1 MYLLRY
7 FQEES
12 ATRDSGILV
21 EDAPVIRTA
30 SLKKLKSN
38 KKKWF
43 VLTGTTPS
51 SPARLEYY
59 DNERKWKS
67 KAAPKRS
74 IVLEKCFNINRK
86 LDTRD
91 SRNKFVI
98 ALYTLDDCVSIVFDT
113 EMELN
118 DWLDQLLT
126 LQQGK
131 FGNIDGRKP
140 MPNYEHVFTVTVKN
154 FTPEENNF
162 TPVNHL
168 LGQQRSVFERSKHLC
183 WPHSRYPVLA
193 SPQLETIIKNGKKY
207 FPSE

>member
-1 MYLLRY
+1 M
-7 FQEES
+7 
-12 ATRDSGILV
+12 

-30 SLKKLKSN
+30 FLKKLKSNKSN

-51 SPARLEYY
+51 NPARLEYY

-74 IVLEKCFNINRK
+74 IILEKCFNINRK

-126 LQQGK
+126 LQQGR
-131 FGNIDGRKP
+131 FGNIDGRRP

-168 LGQQRSVFERSKHLC
+168 LGQQRSVFEGSKHL
-183 WPHSRYPVLA
+183 LA
-193 SPQLETIIKNGKKY
+193 S
-207 FPSE
+207 

>member
-1 MYLLRY
+1 MT
-7 FQEES
+7 QEDS
-12 ATRDSGILV
+12 GTRDSEILM
-21 EDAPVIRTA
+21 EDAPVIRAA

-43 VLTGTTPS
+43 VLTGSSSTTS
-51 SPARLEYY
+51 AKLEYY

-67 KAAPKRS
+67 KAAPKRQ

-98 ALYTLDDCVSIVFDT
+98 SLYTLDDCVSIVFET
-113 EMELN
+113 ENELN

-131 FGNIDGRKP
+131 YGNIDGRKP
-140 MPNYEHVFTVTVKN
+140 VPNFEHVFTVNVKH
-154 FTPEENNF
+154 FSPDENNF
-162 TPVNHL
+162 TQVNHL
-168 LGQQRSVFERSKHLC
+168 LGQQRYNYHSYSDVFD
-183 WPHSRYPVLA
+183 
-193 SPQLETIIKNGKKY
+193 
-207 FPSE
+207 

>member
-1 MYLLRY
+1 MAKIIIMEL
-7 FQEES
+7 QEEGS
-12 ATRDSGILV
+12 TRDSGILM
-21 EDAPVIRTA
+21 EEAPIIRSA

-43 VLTGTTPS
+43 VLTGSTPAT
-51 SPARLEYY
+51 PARLEYY

-67 KAAPKRS
+67 KATPKRQ

-98 ALYTLDDCVSIVFDT
+98 SLYTLDDCVSIVFET
-113 EMELN
+113 ENELN

-131 FGNIDGRKP
+131 YGNIDGRKP
-140 MPNYEHVFTVTVKN
+140 VPNFEHVFTVTVKH
-154 FTPEENNF
+154 FSPDENNF
-162 TPVNHL
+162 TQVNHL
-168 LGQQRSVFERSKHLC
+168 MGQQR
-183 WPHSRYPVLA
+183 
-193 SPQLETIIKNGKKY
+193 
-207 FPSE
+207 